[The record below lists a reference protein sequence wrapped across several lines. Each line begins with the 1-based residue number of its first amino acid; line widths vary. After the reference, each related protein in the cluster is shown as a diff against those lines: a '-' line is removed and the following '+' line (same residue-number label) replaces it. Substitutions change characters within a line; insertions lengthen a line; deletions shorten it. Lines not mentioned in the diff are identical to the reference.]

1 VAGLIAV
8 DVAPLAAAVHRP
20 AMNIL
25 AGMAASIIVICSPP
39 APVPHF
45 SGTRRAT
52 REEREAEPLPNQGT
66 SN

>member
-1 VAGLIAV
+1 
-8 DVAPLAAAVHRP
+8 
-20 AMNIL
+20 MNIL
-25 AGMAASIIVICSPP
+25 TGPAASIIVICSPP